1 MILYLCCN
9 SVIEKSVLYTA
20 LSIAKPDNFEVRSTL
35 SVDKINKPSEVK
47 NAIVL
52 KTPVETKEIYD
63 TKTVNKLKRLVNNDK
78 VRFLEIPCYVERIEE
93 AETMEVEELKLLKID
108 INHTLSMNIEHPE
121 HPNAMS
127 VGRAFQSYLESE
139 FGTKFD
145 IEV

>member
-35 SVDKINKPSEVK
+35 SVDKIKEVK
-47 NAIVL
+47 TAIVL

-63 TKTVNKLKRLVNNDK
+63 TKTVNKLKRLIKDDK
-78 VRFLEIPCYVERIEE
+78 VRFLEIPRYVERIEE
-93 AETMEVEELKLLKID
+93 AETMELEELKLLKIE
-108 INHTLSMNIEHPE
+108 TLSMNIEHP
-121 HPNAMS
+121 NAMS
-127 VGRAFQSYLESE
+127 VGQAFQSYLESE

>member
-35 SVDKINKPSEVK
+35 SVDKIKEVK

-63 TKTVNKLKRLVNNDK
+63 TKTVNKFKRLIKDDK
-78 VRFLEIPCYVERIEE
+78 VRFLEIPRYVEKIEE
-93 AETMEVEELKLLKID
+93 AETMEVEELKLLKIE
-108 INHTLSMNIEHPE
+108 TLSMNIEHP
-121 HPNAMS
+121 NAMS
-127 VGRAFQSYLESE
+127 VGQAFQSYLESE

>member
-35 SVDKINKPSEVK
+35 SVDMINKPSEVK

-63 TKTVNKLKRLVNNDK
+63 TKTVNKLKRLVKDDK

-93 AETMEVEELKLLKID
+93 AETMEVEELKLLKIE
-108 INHTLSMNIEHPE
+108 TLSMNIEHPE

-127 VGRAFQSYLESE
+127 VGQAFQSYLESE

>member
-1 MILYLCCN
+1 MILFLCCN
-9 SVIEKSVLYTA
+9 SVIEKAVLFTA

-35 SVDKINKPSEVK
+35 SVDKIKEVK

-63 TKTVNKLKRLVNNDK
+63 TKTVNKLKRLVKDGK
-78 VRFLEIPCYVERIEE
+78 VRFLEIPQYVEPIKE
-93 AETMEVEELKLLKID
+93 AETMEVEELKLLKIE
-108 INHTLSMNIEHPE
+108 TLQMNIEHPS
-121 HPNAMS
+121 AMTI
-127 VGRAFQSYLESE
+127 GQAFQQYLEGE

>member
-9 SVIEKSVLYTA
+9 SVIEKAVLFTA
-20 LSIAKPDNFEVRSTL
+20 LSIAKPDDFEVRSTL
-35 SVDKINKPSEVK
+35 SVDKIKEVK

-63 TKTVNKLKRLVNNDK
+63 TKTVNKLKRLVKDGK
-78 VRFLEIPCYVERIEE
+78 VRFLEIPRYENVEPIKE
-93 AETMEVEELKLLKID
+93 AETMEVEELKLLKIE
-108 INHTLSMNIEHPE
+108 TLSMNIEHPS
-121 HPNAMS
+121 AMTI
-127 VGRAFQSYLESE
+127 GQAFQQYLEGE

>member
-1 MILYLCCN
+1 MILFLCCN
-9 SVIEKSVLYTA
+9 SVIEKAVLFTA

-35 SVDKINKPSEVK
+35 SVDGIKEVK

-63 TKTVNKLKRLVNNDK
+63 TKTVNKLKRLVKDDK
-78 VRFLEIPCYVERIEE
+78 VRFLEIPRYENVEPIKE
-93 AETMEVEELKLLKID
+93 AETMEVEELKLLKIE
-108 INHTLSMNIEHPE
+108 TLQMNVEYPS
-121 HPNAMS
+121 ALT
-127 VGRAFQSYLESE
+127 VGQAFQSYLESE

>member
-1 MILYLCCN
+1 MILFLCCN
-9 SVIEKSVLYTA
+9 SVIEKAVLFTA

-35 SVDKINKPSEVK
+35 SVDNIKEVK

-63 TKTVNKLKRLVNNDK
+63 TKTVNKLKRLVKDDK
-78 VRFLEIPCYVERIEE
+78 VRFLEIPRYVERIEE
-93 AETMEVEELKLLKID
+93 AETMEVEELKLLKIE
-108 INHTLSMNIEHPE
+108 TLQMNLEHPS
-121 HPNAMS
+121 ALT
-127 VGRAFQSYLESE
+127 VGQAFQQYLESE

>member
-1 MILYLCCN
+1 MILFLCCN
-9 SVIEKSVLYTA
+9 SVIEKAVLFTA

-35 SVDKINKPSEVK
+35 SVDKINKPGEVK

-63 TKTVNKLKRLVNNDK
+63 TKTVNKLKRLINNDK
-78 VRFLEIPCYVERIEE
+78 VRFLEIPQYVERIEE
-93 AETMEVEELKLLKID
+93 AETMEVEELKLLKIE
-108 INHTLSMNIEHPE
+108 TLSMNIEHPE

-127 VGRAFQSYLESE
+127 VGQAFQSYLESE

>member
-1 MILYLCCN
+1 MILFLCCN

-35 SVDKINKPSEVK
+35 SVDKIKEVK

-63 TKTVNKLKRLVNNDK
+63 TKTVNKLKRLVKDDK
-78 VRFLEIPCYVERIEE
+78 VRFLEISRYVERIEE
-93 AETMEVEELKLLKID
+93 AETMEVEELKLLKIE
-108 INHTLSMNIEHPE
+108 TLSMNIEHP
-121 HPNAMS
+121 NAMS
-127 VGRAFQSYLESE
+127 VGQAFQSYLESE

>member
-1 MILYLCCN
+1 MILFLCCN

-35 SVDKINKPSEVK
+35 SVSGIKKDSGNK
-47 NAIVL
+47 IVL

-63 TKTVNKLKRLVNNDK
+63 TKTVNKLKRLVKDDK

-127 VGRAFQSYLESE
+127 VGQAFQSYLESE

>member
-1 MILYLCCN
+1 MILFLCCN

-35 SVDKINKPSEVK
+35 SVDKIKEVK

-63 TKTVNKLKRLVNNDK
+63 TKTVNKLKRLVKDDK
-78 VRFLEIPCYVERIEE
+78 VRFLEIPRYVEPIEE
-93 AETMEVEELKLLKID
+93 AETMEVEELKLLKIE
-108 INHTLSMNIEHPE
+108 TLSMNVEHPS
-121 HPNAMS
+121 ALT
-127 VGRAFQSYLESE
+127 VGQAFQSYLESE
-139 FGTKFD
+139 FGSKFE

>member
-1 MILYLCCN
+1 MILFLCCN
-9 SVIEKSVLYTA
+9 SVIEKAVLFTA

-35 SVDKINKPSEVK
+35 SVDNIKEVK

-63 TKTVNKLKRLVNNDK
+63 TKTVNKLKRLVKDDK
-78 VRFLEIPCYVERIEE
+78 VRFLEIPRYENVEPIKE
-93 AETMEVEELKLLKID
+93 AETMEVEELKLLKIE
-108 INHTLSMNIEHPE
+108 TLQMNVEHPS
-121 HPNAMS
+121 ALT
-127 VGRAFQSYLESE
+127 VGQAFQSYLESE

>member
-1 MILYLCCN
+1 MILFLCCN
-9 SVIEKSVLYTA
+9 SVIEKAVLFTA

-35 SVDKINKPSEVK
+35 SVDGIKEVK

-63 TKTVNKLKRLVNNDK
+63 TKTVNKLKRLVKEDK
-78 VRFLEIPCYVERIEE
+78 VRFLEIPRYENVEPIKE
-93 AETMEVEELKLLKID
+93 AETMEVEELKLLKIE
-108 INHTLSMNIEHPE
+108 TLQMNVEHPS
-121 HPNAMS
+121 ALT
-127 VGRAFQSYLESE
+127 VGQAFQSYLESE